1 MTFESMIGNCKRS
14 IPPVGS
20 VICCNE
26 DGKVFISFVVR
37 IPGFGRFQH
46 PAAGA
51 MDKQILIRFLK
62 L

>member
-1 MTFESMIGNCKRS
+1 MTFESMIGNCKGS

-26 DGKVFISFVVR
+26 HGKAFVSFVVR
-37 IPGFGRFQH
+37 IAGFRRFQH
-46 PAAGA
+46 PAAEA
-51 MDKQILIRFLK
+51 MDKQILVHFLK